1 MRVNLYFA
9 QCAVE
14 ITEKYFVKST
24 IVKTLLSRN
33 FSKNLLIQRTV
44 ISTMQSK
51 SSLPFYTYQFHFSPR
66 DQRDSFRRQI
76 PKIDN

>member
-1 MRVNLYFA
+1 MSNTVHI
-9 QCAVE
+9 CMHVE